1 MENIFNID
9 KLPNDVLL
17 YLASF
22 LYIEDIIC
30 LSMTC
35 KYLRSILPLRLIRGP
50 SIAEY
55 GPDTWESWQPSIY
68 FDTPPL
74 TSYIFTA
81 AVSGTSIL
89 PTVVAGAGG
98 LGLLGIGRIQMQL
111 VKDGL
116 IRT

>member
-1 MENIFNID
+1 MLITFTFIVIFPIVTGGAA
-9 KLPNDVLL
+9 L
-17 YLASF
+17 
-22 LYIEDIIC
+22 
-30 LSMTC
+30 
-35 KYLRSILPLRLIRGP
+35 
-50 SIAEY
+50 
-55 GPDTWESWQPSIY
+55 
-68 FDTPPL
+68 
-74 TSYIFTA
+74 IFTA